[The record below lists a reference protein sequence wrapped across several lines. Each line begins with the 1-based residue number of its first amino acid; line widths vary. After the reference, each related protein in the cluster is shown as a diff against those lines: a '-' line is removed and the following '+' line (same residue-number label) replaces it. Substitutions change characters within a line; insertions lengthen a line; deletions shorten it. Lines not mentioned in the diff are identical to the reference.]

1 MTESAGNS
9 RQSAV
14 GRSELPSA
22 DYSLPTE
29 RSPIIEVRGLTRRFG
44 DQVAV
49 DDVSFTVYEGEV
61 FAFLGPNG
69 SGKSTTIRMLCGILT
84 PSAGEGR
91 VLGYDIATEGERIKR
106 SIGYMSQRFALYEDL
121 SVRENL
127 EFYASVYEVPSRDRR
142 ARIEE
147 LIEMAGLTGRE
158 HQLSGQLSG
167 GWKQRLALGCAIAH
181 RPRLLFLD
189 EPTAGVDPVSRRK
202 FWTMIH
208 GLASEGVTIFVT
220 THYLDEAEHASRI
233 AMIHNGVLRA
243 LASPVELKRSS
254 LQGTLVNLVSDAP
267 FEAVQL
273 LEDRLGVRDV
283 ALHGT
288 DVHVLLDPAS
298 LTPEDVARLL
308 LDAGIG
314 VQSVRQI
321 EPTLEDVFIS
331 LIGSSP
337 TLARN

>member
-1 MTESAGNS
+1 MSDHA
-9 RQSAV
+9 Q
-14 GRSELPSA
+14 
-22 DYSLPTE
+22 
-29 RSPIIEVRGLTRRFG
+29 PIIEVRGLTRRFG
-44 DQVAV
+44 DHVAV
-49 DDVSFTVYEGEV
+49 DDVTFSVAEGEV

-84 PSAGEGR
+84 PTSGEGR
-91 VLGYDIATEGERIKR
+91 VLGYDIATEGERIKQ

-127 EFYASVYEVPSRDRR
+127 EFYAGVYEVPARERQ

-147 LIEMAGLTGRE
+147 LIAMAGLTGRE
-158 HQLSGQLSG
+158 KQLSGQLSG

-208 GLASEGVTIFVT
+208 GLANEGVTIFVT
-220 THYLDEAEHASRI
+220 THYLDEAEHANRI

-243 LASPVELKRSS
+243 LASPAELKRNS
-254 LQGTLVNLVSDAP
+254 LRGTLVNVVSNAP

-273 LEDRLGVRDV
+273 LEGQLGIRDI

-288 DVHVLLDPAS
+288 DVHVLLDPDAQARARAEED
-298 LTPEDVARLL
+298 LTRRLRE
-308 LDAGIG
+308 AGIR
-314 VQSVRQI
+314 VESVRQI

-337 TLARN
+337 TLARS